1 MFKLSDKAIAEFK
14 RLYQKEFGVEID
26 DITANKLGIEQLE
39 FFKLI
44 YRPIPKTDKQSLY
57 KFSLTFKG

>member
-1 MFKLSDKAIAEFK
+1 MFKLSDKAI
-14 RLYQKEFGVEID
+14 KEFIEVYLKEF
-26 DITANKLGIEQLE
+26 DIRLSEEEANKLGVELLE

-44 YRPIPKTDKQSLY
+44 YRPIPKTDKQSLD